1 MEKTMKFRFLLP
13 GILTLVLVVAACAP
27 PPNLRNEKFL
37 HDNSLFET
45 NEDCVSPCWN
55 GITPGETKWSDALT
69 IIEDTANFDDPQTQT
84 AQDGPAI
91 GALWKETGGDDCC
104 QMVTTD
110 GTTVDWILLQ
120 LAPDNTLKELI
131 DARGEP
137 TYVVG
142 TPGNDEQAI
151 MNLFYPDQGLVV
163 FVFVAGAATGEL
175 SDSSEVVGVYYL
187 AEAGMNT
194 ILEQSSLYAWKG
206 YDTFAAY
213 APDVEDAEYA
223 ITPIPTAEVG
233 AEATADATDE
243 AAGDATEATE
253 EATAAP

>member
-1 MEKTMKFRFLLP
+1 MKFRFLLP

-55 GITPGETKWSDALT
+55 GITPGETAWSAALT
-69 IIEDTANFDDPQTQT
+69 IIEDTPNFENPQTQT
-84 AQDGPAI
+84 AQDSPAI
-91 GALWKETGGDDCC
+91 GALWKETDGDDCC
-104 QMVTTD
+104 QMVTTEGD
-110 GTTVDWILLQ
+110 TVDWILLQ
-120 LAPDNTLKELI
+120 LAPDHTLKELI

-175 SDSSEVVGVYYL
+175 SDTSEVVGVYYL
-187 AEAGMNT
+187 AQEGMNT

-213 APDVEDAEYA
+213 APDVENADFA
-223 ITPIPTAEVG
+223 ITPVPTAEVG
-233 AEATADATDE
+233 AEATADGA
-243 AAGDATEATE
+243 EATE
-253 EATAAP
+253 EATDAP

>member
-13 GILTLVLVVAACAP
+13 GILALVLVAAACAP

-37 HDNSLFET
+37 HDDSLFEIDEACT
-45 NEDCVSPCWN
+45 SPCWN

-69 IIEDTANFDDPQTQT
+69 IIEDTPNFADPQTQT
-84 AQDGPAI
+84 AQDSPAI
-91 GALWKETGGDDCC
+91 GALWKETDGDDCC
-104 QMVTTD
+104 QMVTTE
-110 GTTVDWILLQ
+110 GETVDWILLQ
-120 LAPDNTLKELI
+120 LAPDHTLEELI

-137 TYVVG
+137 TYAVG

-187 AEAGMNT
+187 AQEGMNT

-213 APDVEDAEYA
+213 APDVENAEFA
-223 ITPIPTAEVG
+223 ITPVPTLEPGAT
-233 AEATADATDE
+233 AEATQDV
-243 AAGDATEATE
+243 TE
-253 EATAAP
+253 EATDSP

>member
-1 MEKTMKFRFLLP
+1 MKFRFLLP
-13 GILTLVLVVAACAP
+13 GVLALVLFVAACTP

-37 HDNSLFET
+37 HDNSLFKTDEA
-45 NEDCVSPCWN
+45 CISPCWN

-69 IIEDTANFDDPQTQT
+69 IVEDTANFEKPQTQT
-84 AQDGPAI
+84 AQDSPAI
-91 GALWKETGGDDCC
+91 GALWKETNGDDCC

-110 GTTVDWILLQ
+110 GETVDWILLQ
-120 LAPDNTLKELI
+120 LAPTNTLKELI
-131 DARGEP
+131 EARGEP

-163 FVFVAGAATGEL
+163 FVFVPGAAEGEL

-187 AEAGMNT
+187 TVEGMDT

-213 APDVEDAEYA
+213 APDAENADFA
-223 ITPIPTAEVG
+223 ITPVPTAESTE
-233 AEATADATDE
+233 EAASDATQ
-243 AAGDATEATE
+243 EATE
-253 EATAAP
+253 EATTAP